1 LTIKF
6 PQRTPLAGRAPS
18 PFHGRHPSL
27 AVIPGLEGSHTD
39 GFMALQKIYSAPRR
53 ICFRSA
59 GFRRL
64 PNLFSCQTSSFPA
77 WAG

>member
-18 PFHGRHPSL
+18 PFYGRHPSL

-39 GFMALQKIYSAPRR
+39 GSNGTPKNLLSAP
-53 ICFRSA
+53 
-59 GFRRL
+59 
-64 PNLFSCQTSSFPA
+64 PNNDSLDGVS
-77 WAG
+77 